1 MKKTLKLRYPILIDG
16 KTLNELTY
24 DAEEIT
30 NDLFLAACMKSTIS
44 GNDMNA
50 SAMKELNTALHLQ
63 LGKAAV
69 IAVNPSFDWGD
80 LDRVKSF
87 DLLELCEIG
96 RDFITGGSEAPS
108 EQNASEKRSET
119 TQSSTTQASQNSDVS
134 E

>member
-1 MKKTLKLRYPILIDG
+1 MKKTLKLRYPIKIDG
-16 KTLNELTY
+16 AAVSELSY

-30 NDLFLAACMKSTIS
+30 NELFLTACAKSSIV

-50 SAMKELNTALHLQ
+50 SLTKELNTALHLQ

-69 IAVNPSFDWGD
+69 IAVNPAYDWGD

-87 DLLELCEIG
+87 DLVTLSDIG
-96 RDFITGGSEAPS
+96 RSFISGGSEETS
-108 EQNASEKRSET
+108 TESNSDKQSET
-119 TQSSTTQASQNSDVS
+119 TQKPSTQAPQSSGDS